1 MAKRVWRKFLG
12 LDVGEKRIGM
22 SLASEELVIAI
33 PYGFLDVNNMESAKA
48 IGKIL
53 TVVLS
58 EEIDIIVVGRPR
70 NNEGLLTAQTVVV
83 EQFIKDLKS
92 ALKDLGKKKGRKLK
106 GFVEELEIKYSESDL
121 LSFQEADMTLPL
133 MACRPQAWPCCGLV
147 HTCLAGKS
155 AATVYCYQN
164 VALMQTTK
172 THPKNH
178 GDIAESR
185 FRPT

>member
-121 LSFQEADMTLPL
+121 LSFQEADNIKVIEQDESLTSV
-133 MACRPQAWPCCGLV
+133 MAEEVL
-147 HTCLAGKS
+147 KS
-155 AATVYCYQN
+155 HKKPYTKGDIDAQAATIILQDYLE
-164 VALMQTTK
+164 AHIRRGRLR
-172 THPKNH
+172 
-178 GDIAESR
+178 I
-185 FRPT
+185 